1 MKKIII
7 LILTIILSTSLYGC
21 ETIEYYETDQ
31 FKLYIFNGIIYIDGY
46 KEGYHSENLIIEES
60 VIYYN
65 TRTKQNE
72 EGLVGGVNRGAFQN
86 EGLKSITIN
95 VTEESFLT
103 DIFSYA
109 IANNEDLTSVTFKD
123 TIVSIGN
130 FVFANASSLT
140 VIDLHDVLYL
150 GNSVFYNCLSL
161 EEIHLGS
168 EIKQIGSL
176 AFENCNDNLV
186 VYIDNPT
193 PPEIGEDIFKGV
205 ESFKVMV
212 PEDYLEVYRSANG
225 WSDYA
230 SNILPQS

>member
-31 FKLYIFNGIIYIDGY
+31 FKLYIFNGNISISGY
-46 KEGYHSENLIIEES
+46 KEGYYSENLIIEEK
-60 VIYYN
+60 VTYYN
-65 TRTKQNE
+65 KRTNKNEQGYVQSIDKNAFKQ
-72 EGLVGGVNRGAFQN
+72 
-86 EGLKSITIN
+86 I
-95 VTEESFLT
+95 
-103 DIFSYA
+103 
-109 IANNEDLTSVTFKD
+109 DLTSISIRIADSLVRLSILDYAFADNENLTTVSFQNKVYRLKD
-123 TIVSIGN
+123 
-130 FVFANASSLT
+130 FVFANDSSLT
-140 VIDLHDVLYL
+140 VIDLHDVVYL
-150 GNSVFYNCLSL
+150 GSSVFYNCLSL

-176 AFENCNDNLV
+176 AFENCDDSLV